1 MAIIGVTSHQTRA
14 TETAGAIR
22 NVPVRIFSDP
32 DSHSGGWSVR
42 SATGHRPSEMH
53 RLSARRGKTVHSQR
67 RISRGSLRQVT
78 RGLMRSPPESPDQQS
93 RGSTTHMHTQPALTA
108 LDIEIQDFA
117 QTLNQC
123 FRGVSWDVV
132 NYYAA
137 HAWSVSDRSDA
148 RWPEVRA
155 RVRSAWEAG
164 VIGPVFRPLEMAPYF
179 DRRA

>member
-1 MAIIGVTSHQTRA
+1 MVGRLGLPPATVRLKCIGFPHAEAKRSIVS
-14 TETAGAIR
+14 GALAEDR
-22 NVPVRIFSDP
+22 F
-32 DSHSGGWSVR
+32 VR
-42 SATGHRPSEMH
+42 SLGASCAPS
-53 RLSARRGKTVHSQR
+53 
-67 RISRGSLRQVT
+67 
-78 RGLMRSPPESPDQQS
+78 PESPDQQS

-164 VIGPVFRPLEMAPYF
+164 VIGPVFRPLEMALL